1 MRVSRERAKTKGERS
16 WGGIIKTR
24 RVSRWCETRWRKKT
38 KRTKAGGGGGGRVY
52 GFDYRVQRVSKV
64 HVRVA
69 STRIAF
75 LPPLYP
81 PPPPPLCP
89 RNRINRFH
97 TFVREIDVSLYISVW
112 RKCEGNVRFTRETES
127 TPSMMSTAI
136 AAVKIFHLSFPD
148 LKYQIIYFFPRL
160 LWTSAAIKCS
170 IIQFSRNNI
179 YIYFLFI

>member
-1 MRVSRERAKTKGERS
+1 MRDTL
-16 WGGIIKTR
+16 
-24 RVSRWCETRWRKKT
+24 KK
-38 KRTKAGGGGGGRVY
+38 KKKKNEIGGR
-52 GFDYRVQRVSKV
+52 GRRKGIRVRLPCPTRFKSP
-64 HVRVA
+64 RE
-69 STRIAF
+69 SGRIAF